1 MALTNEM
8 VSAGL
13 QSTRALAINGSV
25 ATALT
30 AAGSNQATALALG
43 AATNVFGTVAAS
55 TGARLPVGNLG
66 DEVFVR
72 NAGAN
77 ALAVYPPVGGTVNGG
92 ATNAADGTALA
103 AAASYRYK
111 CVSANGLA
119 WVR

>member
-1 MALTNEM
+1 MALTNDM
-8 VSAGL
+8 VSSGV
-13 QSTRALAINGSV
+13 QSHRALAINGTVATGLSGAGANQAA
-25 ATALT
+25 ATALV
-30 AAGSNQATALALG
+30 
-43 AATNVFGTVAAS
+43 AATNVFSTVGAS

-77 ALAVYPPVGGTVNGG
+77 ALAVYPPTGGTINGG

-103 AAASYRYK
+103 LASSYRYK
-111 CVSANGLA
+111 CVSANGLT